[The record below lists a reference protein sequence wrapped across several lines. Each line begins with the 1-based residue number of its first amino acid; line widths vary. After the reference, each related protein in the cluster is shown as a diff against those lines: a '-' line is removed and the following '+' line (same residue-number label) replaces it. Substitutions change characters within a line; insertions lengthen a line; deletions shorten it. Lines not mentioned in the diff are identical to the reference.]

1 MVVVSMPDART
12 GGTPYTG
19 SVMIIY
25 LALGVL
31 VLAVGLW
38 LVRAFAEADTRE
50 LARGLRQAGVILGA
64 LLSAAVF
71 IVGVASERGVLVF
84 LGACGM
90 GAVGYGVWR
99 RRSRGTIAGVAALP
113 PRSEIETEFV
123 KMRIDHDGGTLSGTV
138 LKGRLRGRGLG
149 ELSRDQLVK
158 LWREC
163 SPKDQRAA
171 SLLEAYLDRFMPSW
185 RQHAITDSTAPVQS
199 QEAMTAEEA
208 HAILGLAVGAA
219 ESEIREAYHR
229 LMIKMQPEEGGSP
242 YLAAKLK
249 EARDLLLKN

>member
-1 MVVVSMPDART
+1 MSDAQR

-19 SVMIIY
+19 SIMIVY

-38 LVRAFAEADTRE
+38 LVRAFSEADARE
-50 LARGLRQAGVILGA
+50 LARGLRQAGVILAALLCGA
-64 LLSAAVF
+64 LF
-71 IVGVASERGVLVF
+71 IVGVASERGLLVF

-90 GAVGYGVWR
+90 GAVGYGLWR
-99 RRSRGTIAGVAALP
+99 RRSQATSAGGTALQ

-163 SPKDQRAA
+163 RPRDQHAA
-171 SLLEAYLDRFMPSW
+171 SLVEAYLDRFMPSW
-185 RQHAITDSTAPVQS
+185 RQHAISDDTAAVQA
-199 QEAMTAEEA
+199 QEVMTAEEA
-208 HAILGLAVGAA
+208 HAILGLAAGAA

-249 EARDLLLKN
+249 EARDMLLKS

>member
-1 MVVVSMPDART
+1 
-12 GGTPYTG
+12 
-19 SVMIIY
+19 MIIY

-50 LARGLRQAGVILGA
+50 LARGLRQAGIVLTALLAGGAFILG
-64 LLSAAVF
+64 V
-71 IVGVASERGVLVF
+71 VSERGLLVL

-90 GAVGYGVWR
+90 GFVGYSLW
-99 RRSRGTIAGVAALP
+99 RSRSQGSTAAGTTLQA
-113 PRSEIETEFV
+113 RSEIETEFV

-163 SPKDQRAA
+163 RPKDQHGAN
-171 SLLEAYLDRFMPSW
+171 LVEAYLDRFMPSW
-185 RQHAITDSTAPVQS
+185 RAHAVTDGTASVES
-199 QEAMTAEEA
+199 QEAMTLDEA
-208 HAILGLAVGAA
+208 HAILGLVAGAA

-249 EARDLLLKN
+249 EARDILLKS

>member
-1 MVVVSMPDART
+1 MPDARP

-19 SVMIIY
+19 SVMIVY

-50 LARGLRQAGVILGA
+50 LARGLRQAGVVLGA
-64 LLSAAVF
+64 LLSGAVF
-71 IVGVASERGVLVF
+71 ILGVASERGLLVF
-84 LGACGM
+84 VGACGM
-90 GAVGYGVWR
+90 GWVGYSLWR
-99 RRSRGTIAGVAALP
+99 RRSQGTIAGGTALP
-113 PRSEIETEFV
+113 PRSEVETEFV

-149 ELSRDQLVK
+149 ELSRDQLVR

-163 SPKDQRAA
+163 RPKDQRTA

-185 RQHAITDSTAPVQS
+185 RQHAIADDTAPVQAE
-199 QEAMTAEEA
+199 EAMTAEEA
-208 HAILGLAVGAA
+208 LAVLGLTAGAA